1 MEEPVEDGFEFGLE
15 QDSLADSMGLKFPN
29 RSLMLV
35 CGSVGAGKSLM
46 GQRFV
51 FGLVENGAKVVMV
64 TTELTTRGW
73 IEQMHSIGYY
83 CTDSIKKG
91 RLLVLSRFGTIAEP
105 IEGIGLKEVLA
116 SEAMNDA
123 DFIIIDSASSLMPEV
138 SSNEER
144 FEVLQNLRSFCSE
157 GRSILL
163 ALDPEEM
170 DNGLYRNLR
179 ASAEV
184 VLDMS
189 NNLIGGEL
197 KRALQVT
204 RFLRAA
210 GPVQTNIGWRVE
222 PSMGFIVDITAV
234 S

>member
-1 MEEPVEDGFEFGLE
+1 MEEPIEDGFEFGLE
-15 QDSLADSMGLKFPN
+15 QDSLADSMGLKLPN

-35 CGSVGAGKSLM
+35 CGGIGSGKSLIT
-46 GQRFV
+46 QRLV
-51 FGLVENGAKVVMV
+51 FGLIENGAKVVVV

-83 CTDSIKKG
+83 CTESIKKG
-91 RLLVLSRFGTIAEP
+91 RLLVLSRFGTIAQP
-105 IEGIGLKEVLA
+105 IEGIGLNEVLA
-116 SEAMNDA
+116 SEAMDDA
-123 DFIIIDSASSLMPEV
+123 DIIIIDSASSLMPETD
-138 SSNEER
+138 SNEER
-144 FEVLQNLRSFCSE
+144 FKIIQSLRSFSSS

-163 ALDPEEM
+163 SLDSNEM
-170 DNGLYRNLR
+170 DDGLFHNLR

-184 VLDMS
+184 VLDMT
-189 NNLIGGEL
+189 NTLIGGEL

-210 GPVQTNIGWRVE
+210 GPIQTNIGWRVE